1 MLRVSSI
8 WIEYITVSKVIIS
21 RKIEFCILPSTP
33 FLVFDH
39 SLRKCIVL
47 WNKGLWKK
55 KPLTGTNHSFL
66 ILLWVKKLYSR
77 LFQRQCARLLL
88 KKIQNEPVTL
98 DPFRF
103 VLVISIFRG
112 HVDLAN
118 FKLRNMTK
126 LDGPRWLR
134 RIWLIIKSH
143 AIWTNGP
150 SDLTLFSEF
159 SMGSRE
165 CSKTSFREKVDALL
179 KFHFNQ

>member
-1 MLRVSSI
+1 M
-8 WIEYITVSKVIIS
+8 K
-21 RKIEFCILPSTP
+21 KKA
-33 FLVFDH
+33 FD
-39 SLRKCIVL
+39 
-47 WNKGLWKK
+47 WNKSLLPN
-55 KPLTGTNHSFL
+55 PLASQK
-66 ILLWVKKLYSR
+66 WKKLYSR
-77 LFQRQCARLLL
+77 LFQRQCARLFL
-88 KKIQNEPVTL
+88 KKIQNEPGTL

-134 RIWLIIKSH
+134 RIWLIIKSR

>member
-1 MLRVSSI
+1 M
-8 WIEYITVSKVIIS
+8 K
-21 RKIEFCILPSTP
+21 KKA
-33 FLVFDH
+33 FD
-39 SLRKCIVL
+39 
-47 WNKGLWKK
+47 WNKSLLPN
-55 KPLTGTNHSFL
+55 PLVSQK
-66 ILLWVKKLYSR
+66 WKKLYSR

-150 SDLTLFSEF
+150 SDLILFSEF